1 MEVMEVMEALNRIY
15 LLNEKIFYLATL
27 VCAHTTV
34 ATPLPKRHTNC
45 MSDIEAIQQSHNTG
59 KNEH

>member
-27 VCAHTTV
+27 VCADTTV
-34 ATPLPKRHTNC
+34 ATPPPKRYTNC
-45 MSDIEAIQQSHNTG
+45 MSGIEAIQQSHNTG